1 MSISLVNKILSSGE
15 TSAWHIVKNNQGHGA
30 LEWTIKISSR
40 NKENMALA
48 YLFALG
54 DTAVITSMPKCSHW
68 QCDWSWK
75 QPLNNHHLFGE
86 SCLKANHK
94 IRNYLCWKTTDVYRE
109 FEYQIQPH
117 IVRKILLNREG
128 LNFYTLGNRSLVGI

>member
-1 MSISLVNKILSSGE
+1 M
-15 TSAWHIVKNNQGHGA
+15 GA

-40 NKENMALA
+40 NKENMTLA

-94 IRNYLCWKTTDVYRE
+94 IRNYLYWKTTDVYRE

-128 LNFYTLGNRSLVGI
+128 LIFLYPWQQIISRHLVCYIITQHKLIWPKCLQC